1 MTTNKLMAFFL
12 AALLASS
19 MLAAFEGGAYECHTD
34 TDTECEAEQARK
46 CLFLCN

>member
-1 MTTNKLMAFFL
+1 V

-19 MLAAFEGGAYECHTD
+19 MLAACENGAYDCQTD
-34 TDTECEAEQARK
+34 AECEVDQARK

>member
-1 MTTNKLMAFFL
+1 MTSGKLMAFFV

-19 MLAAFEGGAYECHTD
+19 MLAAYENGAYECQTD
-34 TDTECEAEQARK
+34 QECEVEQARK

>member
-12 AALLASS
+12 AALLAGS
-19 MLAAFEGGAYECHTD
+19 MLAAFEGGAYDCQ
-34 TDTECEAEQARK
+34 TDTECETEQARK